1 MNCEKCQNRFSH
13 QQHKAIEEY
22 MFYCQKYCTP
32 VNKYLLSL
40 LEKKRLYFDIANCLF
55 LLNDD
60 LTKITSIFNTYSY
73 WTSLTITSSSR
84 YMAENIKIKIL
95 NNILSLIKTNLT
107 KHKSIKSLSLLH
119 LPLTTS
125 RTLGLLYNILLH
137 NKSIVELNIQ
147 YCSFA
152 FTNNNN
158 SSSNSSNINLRVNT
172 SSNVL
177 SVSSPLNIQHNC
189 SHNSHNHNNN
199 RNNKSNNLKKNI
211 SSLNTACG
219 FYITKHYNN
228 NNKRSNNTSSTQTTS
243 PSTPSYTYT
252 FKSIFQSIYYH
263 PLIQFLSFT
272 NNNIPDNDSSAL
284 ITMMMNQHNKQKTK
298 NWSHTLHSKYTLSS
312 LPLKYDLYSLCHIN
326 LSHNKLGNVF
336 AKEMSKLIAN
346 DIYLRKLDLSYNN
359 LQYKECHLLCKS
371 IKLNRFIVNLN
382 LNCNP
387 GLNEKIYIKLLLYLG
402 KNIKYLKYCW
412 EKGEYTESEFKRLIV
427 EHVDK
432 EMFQIDISVPNVV
445 VGVGQNDVNDVN
457 ECDDEYQQQQQ
468 RNECVNV
475 GDSNNNNKQCNLNYE
490 EALERIK
497 LLEEENKTLKSK
509 MSTNSSNNNIK
520 CKQKNKKRTKSVGFF

>member
-1 MNCEKCQNRFSH
+1 
-13 QQHKAIEEY
+13 
-22 MFYCQKYCTP
+22 
-32 VNKYLLSL
+32 
-40 LEKKRLYFDIANCLF
+40 
-55 LLNDD
+55 
-60 LTKITSIFNTYSY
+60 
-73 WTSLTITSSSR
+73 
-84 YMAENIKIKIL
+84 MAENIKIKIL

-158 SSSNSSNINLRVNT
+158 SSSSNSSNINLRVNT

-177 SVSSPLNIQHNC
+177 SVSSPLNTQYNC
-189 SHNSHNHNNN
+189 LYNNHNHNNN
-199 RNNKSNNLKKNI
+199 NINRINHKKNI
-211 SSLNTACG
+211 SSINTACG
-219 FYITKHYNN
+219 VYITKH
-228 NNKRSNNTSSTQTTS
+228 SNNTSSTQTTS

-263 PLIQFLSFT
+263 PSIQFLFFT
-272 NNNIPDNDSSAL
+272 NNNMPDNDSSAL

-326 LSHNKLGNVF
+326 LSHNKFGNAF

-402 KNIKYLKYCW
+402 KNIKHLKYCW
-412 EKGEYTESEFKRLIV
+412 DKGEYTESEFKRLIV

-432 EMFQIDISVPNVV
+432 EMFQIDVSVPNVV
-445 VGVGQNDVNDVN
+445 VEAGENDVNDVN

-468 RNECVNV
+468 RNECINV
-475 GDSNNNNKQCNLNYE
+475 GDDNNNNNNNQCNLNYE

-497 LLEEENKTLKSK
+497 QLEEENKTLKSK

-520 CKQKNKKRTKSVGFF
+520 CKQKNKKRTKSVGLF